1 MKIQIIILIVLLF
14 PVLITTLFRLG
25 KFKETKI
32 LDIPNSSE
40 DGYLKRFPGG
50 IIEYFREE
58 ENIHKLV
65 TSRPIYELENNSP
78 LFKIKEII
86 GLRKTILYQVPVQED
101 SDELCDFYKQQLK
114 QANFE
119 IIYSDRNTD
128 LGDPSDWY
136 DQVLMTSKNLF
147 AWRDLS
153 RMLRG
158 KLFCYFSAV
167 KKEGEKEVYLSV
179 YAVNHFRNDKKTG
192 VFVFLSE

>member
-1 MKIQIIILIVLLF
+1 MGVKIQIIILIVLLF
-14 PVLITTLFRLG
+14 PVLIATLFHLG
-25 KFKETKI
+25 RFKERKR
-32 LDIPNSSE
+32 LDITNSSE

-58 ENIHKLV
+58 ENIHRLV
-65 TSRPIYELENNSP
+65 TSRPVYEFENNP
-78 LFKIKEII
+78 PIFNIKEIV
-86 GLRKTILYQVPVQED
+86 GLRKTILYQVPVQEE
-101 SDELCDFYKQQLK
+101 SDGICDFYKQQLK

-119 IIYSDRNTD
+119 IIYSDRNSD

-136 DQVLMTSKNLF
+136 DQVLMTSKNIF

-167 KKEGEKEVYLSV
+167 KKEGGEGNIPIRVCC
-179 YAVNHFRNDKKTG
+179 
-192 VFVFLSE
+192 